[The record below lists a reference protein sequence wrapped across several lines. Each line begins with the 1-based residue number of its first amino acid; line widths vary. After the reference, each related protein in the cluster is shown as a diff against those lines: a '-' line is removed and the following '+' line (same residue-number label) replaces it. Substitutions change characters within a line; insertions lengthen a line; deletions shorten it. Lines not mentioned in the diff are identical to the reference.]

1 MKRLFLHIC
10 LLFCAEAIM
19 AQNTITGKVVNAQG
33 EPLPFVNIILLSVQD
48 STFVKGSVSDE
59 QGNFTISSD
68 KNDGILKVSSI
79 GYQTLYKQLNGAHL
93 ETIQLKDESTS
104 LGEVVV
110 KGHLPQYKMTGEG
123 LLTNVEGTIL
133 SKAGTADDVLKHVP
147 SIIKKNDNYEVFGKG
162 TPIIYVNGK
171 KVQDLNEL
179 DNIKSTDIKSVEV
192 IQNPG
197 ASYDASVKA
206 VVKIRTSKPKGEG
219 FAFDTRSVY
228 WYNKASNTIQQ
239 INMNYRHNGL
249 NVFATYKLTNSA
261 WLQDATFE
269 QTVYVDT
276 LWKQKNTDWEHHRKE
291 YHRLIGGFSYDF
303 NTNHS
308 IGLKYQLRAPGYVRG
323 TGTVESLVTADG
335 NFYDET
341 TTTEKDVNRDEPQHQ
356 INAYY
361 NGVFGKTTVD
371 LNTDVFYN
379 KELAYSETAEVSK
392 EHDSRVINSKNK
404 VSNLMV
410 ASKLVFDT
418 PILGG
423 SLTYGAEYIN
433 THRKDDYEVNR
444 TDILANSYSKLEEQT
459 ASPFLQYSHPTPIGN
474 LSVGVRYEYVKFK
487 YYNDGIY
494 QPDQSRSFKN
504 FFPSFSYDGKIGKV
518 AFQLS
523 YSAKT
528 VRPSYS
534 QLSNNMTYMNRFT
547 RLTGNPQLG
556 NTTNHIIGLEGVWKC
571 FQLSA
576 NYTDSRNAIIYW
588 GEQME
593 ENPAITLT
601 SFKNEKSIKS
611 MNLFVSAAPK
621 IGFWSPQ
628 ISFGIQKQ
636 WFTLHTSID
645 TYKLNLPMYLGTFN
659 NGFSLPWGLVFNVDY
674 SYLSKGDNTNFY
686 IPKECHEL
694 NIGMSKS
701 FLHDALTIE
710 VKGNDLFYQDWD
722 TGKLYNDK
730 MQLVQY
736 ARRGSRDV
744 TFTLRYKFNT
754 TRSKY
759 KGTGAGNDEINRL

>member
-1 MKRLFLHIC
+1 
-10 LLFCAEAIM
+10 
-19 AQNTITGKVVNAQG
+19 
-33 EPLPFVNIILLSVQD
+33 
-48 STFVKGSVSDE
+48 
-59 QGNFTISSD
+59 
-68 KNDGILKVSSI
+68 
-79 GYQTLYKQLNGAHL
+79 
-93 ETIQLKDESTS
+93 
-104 LGEVVV
+104 
-110 KGHLPQYKMTGEG
+110 
-123 LLTNVEGTIL
+123 
-133 SKAGTADDVLKHVP
+133 
-147 SIIKKNDNYEVFGKG
+147 
-162 TPIIYVNGK
+162 
-171 KVQDLNEL
+171 
-179 DNIKSTDIKSVEV
+179 
-192 IQNPG
+192 
-197 ASYDASVKA
+197 
-206 VVKIRTSKPKGEG
+206 
-219 FAFDTRSVY
+219 
-228 WYNKASNTIQQ
+228 
-239 INMNYRHNGL
+239 MNYRHNGL
-249 NVFATYKLTNSA
+249 DIFATYKLTNSA

-276 LWKQKNTDWEHHRKE
+276 LWRQKNTDNEHHRKE
-291 YHRLIGGFSYDF
+291 YHRLTGGFSYDF
-303 NTNHS
+303 NANHS

-335 NFYDET
+335 NFYDEI

-379 KELAYSETAEVSK
+379 KELICSETAEVSK

-404 VSNLMV
+404 VCNLMV

-418 PILGG
+418 PMLGG
-423 SLTYGAEYIN
+423 SLTYGAEYVN

-459 ASPFLQYSHPTPIGN
+459 TSPFLQYSHPTPIGN
-474 LSVGVRYEYVKFK
+474 LSVGMRYEYVKFK
-487 YYNDGIY
+487 YYNDGVY

-504 FFPSFSYDGKIGKV
+504 LFPSFSYDGKIGKV
-518 AFQLS
+518 AFLLS

-534 QLSNNMTYMNRFT
+534 QLSNNMSYMNRFT
-547 RLTGNPQLG
+547 RLTGNPQLK
-556 NTTNHIIGLEGVWKC
+556 NTANHIIGLEGVWKC
-571 FQLSA
+571 FQLSV

-593 ENPAITLT
+593 DNPAITLT
-601 SFKNEKSIKS
+601 SFKNVKSIKS

-628 ISFGIQKQ
+628 VSFGIQKQ

-645 TYKLNLPMYLGTFN
+645 TYKLNRPMYLGTFN
-659 NGFSLPWGLVFNVDY
+659 NAFSLPWGLVCNVDY
-674 SYLSKGDNTNFY
+674 SYQSKGDNTNLY

-722 TGKLYNDK
+722 ADKLYNDK

-744 TFTLRYKFNT
+744 TFTLRYKFNM